1 MYVFLY
7 ALRGLYTACAFHQM
21 ASSWLPQVNEL
32 NYGYVQNF
40 NFSLHCNFSIKT
52 GFLMI

>member
-7 ALRGLYTACAFHQM
+7 ALRGPYTACAFHQM

-32 NYGYVQNF
+32 NYGYVPYIVT
-40 NFSLHCNFSIKT
+40 LVLRLD
-52 GFLMI
+52 FL